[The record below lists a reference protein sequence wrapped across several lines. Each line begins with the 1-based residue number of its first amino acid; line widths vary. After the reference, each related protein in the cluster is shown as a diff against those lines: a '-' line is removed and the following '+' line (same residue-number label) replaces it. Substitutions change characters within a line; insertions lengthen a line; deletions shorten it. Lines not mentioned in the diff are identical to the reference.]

1 MAGGKGKRHLTPK
14 QAQQQAQQQAR
25 VQQRRVRELEEQVK
39 QLAEA
44 LQKRN
49 PNSIANLIQAAG
61 RSPEDEEALKM
72 LRERVAT
79 LEIDLAE
86 REAETAT
93 KVRQRPRFIKK
104 LYIQCSE
111 IFTLRNEKFHTE
123 N

>member
-1 MAGGKGKRHLTPK
+1 MPDMAGGKGKRHLTPK
-14 QAQQQAQQQAR
+14 QVQQQAQQQAR

-93 KVRQRPRFIKK
+93 KVRQRFKVH
-104 LYIQCSE
+104 YIFSVA
-111 IFTLRNEKFHTE
+111 KYVH
-123 N
+123 